1 MGIVFQLD
9 KRSGITYAY
18 ESISVWDKEKKQ
30 SRSKRK
36 LLGRVDPETKEIIPT
51 DGRCKKLSPYN
62 TEKTADRPIEE
73 IVADLKNRVE
83 VLEKANATLKYTLEA
98 LVKEVEALKDKK

>member
-18 ESISVWDKEKKQ
+18 ESTSVWDKEKKQ

-51 DGRCKKLSPYN
+51 DGRCKKRSPYN
-62 TEKTADRPIEE
+62 TEQAAEKPIEE
-73 IVADLKNRVE
+73 IVANLKARVE
-83 VLEKANATLKYTLEA
+83 DLEKANSTLKYSLEA
-98 LVKEVEALKDKK
+98 LVKDVEALKAKQ